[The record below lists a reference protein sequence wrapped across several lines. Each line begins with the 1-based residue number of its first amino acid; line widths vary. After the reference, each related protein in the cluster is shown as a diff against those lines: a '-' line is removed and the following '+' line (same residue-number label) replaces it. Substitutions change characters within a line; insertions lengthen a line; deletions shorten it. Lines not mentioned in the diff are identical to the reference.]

1 MTFRRWPF
9 GLALALATLWSCLD
23 GTGPES
29 RHAQLAIVPVFDFTG
44 TRAGGT
50 SDVDSFVIVVDNPPL
65 APQTIVRRI
74 PPGQDTIQISVV
86 VDLTAAV
93 DTVTITF
100 SGFSSTTGQLLY
112 SGTVPV
118 VATAGLPTTVP
129 VVATY
134 VGPGQGIDS
143 LLVSPTAL
151 SLAPGDTATID
162 VTGYDANAP
171 MPAQDVPVYFSSAD
185 TLIAR
190 INAGGRVTA
199 IGLGTTRVFATS
211 LASAAIEDT
220 ADVTVT
226 SVPNPAIG
234 LSPANVGFADT
245 VGTTNPAPATVSVVN
260 SGGGTLSGLAVGT
273 ISYGAGA
280 SGWLSASLSS
290 GTAPATVTLTASNAG
305 LAAGTY
311 TATVPVT
318 STNATNSPQS
328 ITVTYNLAGNPPV
341 IALSPTAHLIT
352 DTLAT
357 ADPAPMI
364 VNITNSGGGT
374 LSGLSVGT
382 ISYGPGATG
391 WLTGTITPTTAPTTL
406 SLQAAMAGLAPG
418 TYTATVPVAAP
429 GASNSPQ
436 NVSVTFTVV
445 AALPV
450 RIAVTPGFFVA
461 LPTAAVALGVTATDL
476 NGNPTS
482 PGTVTYVSRNPGVA
496 TVNPTTGVVTA
507 VAGGTAVIVVTSALG
522 PSDSTL
528 AAVAA
533 NGSAVVHAIAQGRA
547 FSTVNVGD
555 TVRVLV
561 QVNLA
566 GVAPEKLGSYNDSL
580 GWDPAVLTYVSS
592 APVAGGF
599 AAPTVNTTNVA
610 NGILR
615 FGAADANGAAGP
627 GVGLIQITFVA
638 QAAGS
643 TALAQ
648 TLSDLTAAG
657 TFTQL
662 LPQALIVGSAVRVQ

>member
-1 MTFRRWPF
+1 VKSRRWPL
-9 GLALALATLWSCLD
+9 GLALALAAAWSCLD

-29 RHAQLAIVPVFDFTG
+29 RLAHLAIAPQFDFTG
-44 TRAGGT
+44 ARAGGT

-74 PPGQDTIQISVV
+74 PPGQDTIQISIV

-100 SGFSSTTGQLLY
+100 SGYSSTSGLLLY
-112 SGTVPV
+112 SGSQSV
-118 VATAGLPTTVP
+118 VATAGIAATVP
-129 VVATY
+129 VTATY

-162 VTGYDANAP
+162 VIGYDANAP
-171 MPAQDVPVYFSSAD
+171 MPAADVPVYFSSAD

-190 INAGGRVTA
+190 INAGGTVTA
-199 IGLGTTRVFATS
+199 VGLGTTRVFATS
-211 LASAAIEDT
+211 LASVAIEDT

-226 SVPNPAIG
+226 TVPNPAIG

-245 VGTTNPAPATVSVVN
+245 VGTTSPAPANVSVVN
-260 SGGGTLSGLAVGT
+260 AGGGTLSGLAIGT
-273 ISYGAGA
+273 IAYGAGA
-280 SGWLSASLSS
+280 TGWLSASVSS
-290 GTAPATVTLTASNAG
+290 ATAPATVTLTASNAG
-305 LAAGTY
+305 LAAGVY

-341 IALSPTAHLIT
+341 IALSPTSHIIT

-364 VNITNSGGGT
+364 VNITNTGGGT
-374 LSGLSVGT
+374 LGGLSVGT

-391 WLTGTITPTTAPTTL
+391 WLSGTITPTTAPTTL
-406 SLQAAMAGLAPG
+406 SLQATMAGLAPG
-418 TYTATVPVAAP
+418 TYSATVPVTAA
-429 GASNSPQ
+429 GAANSPQ
-436 NVSVTFTVV
+436 NVTVTFTVV

-450 RIAVTPGFFVA
+450 RITATPGFAAIQPGGTQA
-461 LPTAAVALGVTATDL
+461 LAVSAQDV
-476 NGNPTS
+476 NGNPTA
-482 PGTVTYVSRNPGVA
+482 PGTVTWTSRSTGVA
-496 TVNPTTGVVTA
+496 TVNATTGLVTG
-507 VAGGTAVIVVTSALG
+507 VAGGAATIVATSALG
-522 PSDSTL
+522 PQDSVVV
-528 AAVAA
+528 AVAA
-533 NGSAVVHAIAQGRA
+533 AGSAVVSAVADSRA
-547 FSTVNVGD
+547 FDAVQAGD

-561 QVNLA
+561 EVNLA

-592 APVAGGF
+592 APVTGGF

-627 GVGLIQITFVA
+627 VVGLIRITFVA

-643 TALAQ
+643 TALTQ

-657 TFTQL
+657 TFTQM